1 MAIKRRRE
9 SDLRRYHDEVFPKV
23 CGCNPGCAMKHSE
36 LVFKG
41 WTWKPGG
48 GYNRYAT
55 SDVLRQTITG
65 TGTEVNSRQT
75 LRAAFWTHMLFDSL
89 GVRSAAD
96 LALLSPWM
104 FIKGGMAR
112 DIDSSLQHWGGSF
125 RDKHEVS
132 LTTIVHLDA
141 YYDFNTPINA
151 AKLIKCLRDGQG
163 GLLGITKEL

>member
-1 MAIKRRRE
+1 
-9 SDLRRYHDEVFPKV
+9 
-23 CGCNPGCAMKHSE
+23 MKHSE
-36 LVFKG
+36 LAFKG
-41 WTWKPGG
+41 WTWKPES
-48 GYNRYAT
+48 GYSYTT
-55 SDVLRQTITG
+55 SDVLRKTITG

-112 DIDSSLQHWGGSF
+112 DIDSSLQHLMSSF
-125 RDKHEVS
+125 GDKSEIS

-151 AKLIKCLRDGQG
+151 AKLIKCLRHGEG